1 MYREMTTYEHYILT
15 KSLIE
20 NHIDRGD
27 ENSVYQEEKNI
38 QRTGLWEVVGKE
50 RIG

>member
-1 MYREMTTYEHYILT
+1 MTTYEHYILT

-27 ENSVYQEEKNI
+27 ENSMDQEREKHSEN
-38 QRTGLWEVVGKE
+38 WVVGSC
-50 RIG
+50 R